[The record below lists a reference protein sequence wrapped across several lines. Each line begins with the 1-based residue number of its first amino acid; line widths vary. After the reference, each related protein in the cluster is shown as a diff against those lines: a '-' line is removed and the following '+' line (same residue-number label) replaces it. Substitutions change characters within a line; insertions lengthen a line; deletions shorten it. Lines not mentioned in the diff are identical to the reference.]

1 MSKTLLKIILVFFS
15 WLAFILVVLRVDY
28 PQSLPQAS
36 PFQLLAFFSS
46 FFLATTSTLYLALK
60 RFLPSIVFSVGIILL
75 LLLKALGVLNIVT
88 GVIVIIAVFLVAGSF
103 KKKSSL
109 TKQSNIPKLTNMR
122 KHNSSSRT

>member
-1 MSKTLLKIILVFFS
+1 MSKIILVFFS
-15 WLAFILVVLRVDY
+15 WSIFILVVLKVDY

-36 PFQLLAFFSS
+36 TFQLLAFFTS
-46 FFLATTSTLYLALK
+46 FFLASTSTLYLALK
-60 RFLPSIVFSVGIILL
+60 RLLPSVVFSVGIILL

-109 TKQSNIPKLTNMR
+109 TKQTKEPKLKNLLRR
-122 KHNSSSRT
+122 KR